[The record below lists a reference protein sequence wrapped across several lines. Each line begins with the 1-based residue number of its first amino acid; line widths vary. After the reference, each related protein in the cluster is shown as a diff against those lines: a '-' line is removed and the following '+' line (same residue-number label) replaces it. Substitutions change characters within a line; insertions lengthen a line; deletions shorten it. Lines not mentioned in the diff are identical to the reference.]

1 MTNVTQVHERASDA
15 AAESTAESLPSAPP
29 HAVSVRLDDD
39 QRFARLLSLGRLR
52 STWRAVRREAREHDV
67 RDPLDCL
74 DWAVTIEASLPQIRA
89 ALLSGEYVPAPP
101 ARYVLAKSKGSFRLM
116 TVPNLRDALIYRL
129 ICDEALTLASTAKV
143 QGAFFSRRHQRT
155 PIGKMFN
162 VDEDD
167 PYCRFFNIWLRYHQ
181 YRTLTMLN
189 SPYEVLVV
197 TDITNYFD
205 SISHELLKEYLAPFG
220 LPRKAIGLLG
230 RILEAFKPPAGHSP
244 NPRIGI
250 PVDEYDCSREL
261 AHLFLFEHDRRI
273 VAKVGEQNFARWMD
287 DQNVGARSTTEAR
300 RLVHLLTSS
309 LASQR
314 LTLNAGKTQFLGPKE
329 VRVTFQLDANAA
341 LDAWQEKYSGKL
353 PRLAGEAATELERQW
368 KEILDSPAGGKGH
381 WDKVLKRV
389 YGLAAKVGS
398 SLLDGRMAE
407 DLVEFP
413 HLDKRIFTS
422 LARRNK
428 GHELFDLFMCY
439 CRAGESLFEATEAA
453 FFEACLLLD
462 APPALELQL
471 RDLARGFAR
480 GEVEGQSGGAHPKAS
495 ALLCLYWFGGGAE
508 ELASQFGSGNASD
521 LPSWVARAWIATVA
535 ARDPRFL
542 PRIRGRLLGHPAD
555 DVARLSRFLEQ
566 VKEGDVRHVGAYKH
580 QRSRWPSPGKF
591 YDCRAWLQLEILS
604 RAGSDQLRRCAKADL
619 FSFAK
624 LAETRQERRVLLRV
638 ARRLSYLTAK

>member
-1 MTNVTQVHERASDA
+1 
-15 AAESTAESLPSAPP
+15 L
-29 HAVSVRLDDD
+29 
-39 QRFARLLSLGRLR
+39 ARG
-52 STWRAVRREAREHDV
+52 WKEARDHDV

-74 DWAVTIEASLPQIRA
+74 DWAVTIEASLPQIQA
-89 ALLSGEYVPAPP
+89 ALLSGDYVPSPP

-116 TVPNLRDALIYRL
+116 TVPNIRDALVYRL
-129 ICDEALTLASTAKV
+129 ICDEALNLASPGKV
-143 QGAFFSRRHQRT
+143 KGAFFSRRHQKV

-167 PYCRFFNIWLRYHQ
+167 PSGRFFDIWLRYHQ

-189 SPYEVLVV
+189 WPYEVLVV

-230 RILEAFKPPAGHSP
+230 RILEVFKPPAGHSP

-261 AHLFLFEHDRRI
+261 AHLFLFEHDWRI
-273 VAKVGEQNFARWMD
+273 VAKVGEENFARWMD
-287 DQNVGARSTTEAR
+287 DQNVGAKSKTDAR
-300 RLVHLLTSS
+300 RIVHLLTSS

-329 VRVTFQLDANAA
+329 VRINFQLDANAA
-341 LDAWQEKYSGKL
+341 LDAWQKKFKGKL
-353 PRLAGEAATELERQW
+353 PRQAQEAATELEEEW
-368 KEILDSPAGGKGH
+368 KKIVDSPAHGRGY

-389 YGLAAKVGS
+389 YGLAARVGS
-398 SLLDGRMAE
+398 SLLDDRMFD

-413 HLDKRIFTS
+413 HLDQRIFTS

-428 GHELFDLFMCY
+428 GKELLDLFTRY
-439 CRAGESLFEATEAA
+439 CQTGESLFEATEAA
-453 FFEACLLLD
+453 FFEACLLLNASPD
-462 APPALELQL
+462 LELQF
-471 RDLARGFAR
+471 RELAGKFAL
-480 GEVEGQSGGAHPKAS
+480 GEMKGQAGGAHAKAS
-495 ALLCLYWFGGGAE
+495 ALLCLYWFGGSAE
-508 ELASQFGSGNASD
+508 QLVKQFDSVRACD
-521 LPSWVARAWIATVA
+521 LPSAVARAWIATIA

-542 PRIRGRLLGHPAD
+542 PRIRGQLLGHPAD

-566 VKEGDVRHVGAYKH
+566 VKEGDVDRVGGYKH
-580 QRSRWPSPGKF
+580 QKSRWPSPGWF

-604 RAGSDQLRRCAKADL
+604 RAGSEELRRGAKVDL
-619 FSFAK
+619 QSFLK
-624 LAETRQERRVLLRV
+624 LAKTRQESRVCQRV
-638 ARRLSYLTAK
+638 ARRLSQRIAA

>member
-1 MTNVTQVHERASDA
+1 MTDDAQVDELASEVV
-15 AAESTAESLPSAPP
+15 AEATGESLQSGARPATITKSF
-29 HAVSVRLDDD
+29 DDD
-39 QRFARLLSLGRLR
+39 QRFAYLVSLGRLR
-52 STWRAVRREAREHDV
+52 STWRAVRKEARDHDV

-74 DWAVTIEASLPQIRA
+74 DWAVTIEASLPQIQA
-89 ALLSGEYVPAPP
+89 TLLSGDYVPAPP

-116 TVPNLRDALIYRL
+116 TVPNIRDALVYRL
-129 ICDEALTLASTAKV
+129 ICDEALNLASPAKV
-143 QGAFFSRRHQRT
+143 KGAFFSRRHQKV
-155 PIGKMFN
+155 PIGRMFN

-167 PYCRFFNIWLRYHQ
+167 PYCRFFDIWLRYHQ

-230 RILEAFKPPAGHSP
+230 RILEVFKPPAGHSP

-273 VAKVGEQNFARWMD
+273 VAKVGEENFARWMD
-287 DQNVGARSTTEAR
+287 DQNVGARSKTEAR
-300 RLVHLLTSS
+300 RLVHLFTSS

-329 VRVTFQLDANAA
+329 VRSIFQLDTNAA
-341 LDAWQEKYSGKL
+341 LDAWQEKYHGKL
-353 PRLAGEAATELERQW
+353 PRLAGEAAAHLERQW
-368 KEILDSPAGGKGH
+368 KEILNSPASGKGH

-398 SLLDGRMAE
+398 SLLDDRMAD

-413 HLDKRIFTS
+413 HLDQRIFTS

-428 GHELFDLFMCY
+428 GQELFDLFTRY
-439 CRAGESLFEATEAA
+439 CHAGESLFEATEAA

-462 APPALELQL
+462 APSALELQL
-471 RDLARGFAR
+471 RDLSRKFAR
-480 GEVEGQSGGAHPKAS
+480 GEVKGQSGGAHAKAS

-508 ELASQFGSGNASD
+508 ELANQFGSVSACD
-521 LPSWVARAWIATVA
+521 LPSGVARAWIATIA
-535 ARDPRFL
+535 AKDPRFL
-542 PRIRGRLLGHPAD
+542 PRIRGQLLGHPAD

-566 VKEGDVRHVGAYKH
+566 VKEGDVDRVGAYKH
-580 QRSRWPSPGKF
+580 QKSRWPSPEF

-604 RAGSDQLRRCAKADL
+604 RAGSDQLRRNAKADL
-619 FSFAK
+619 QSFVK
-624 LAETRQERRVLLRV
+624 LAKTRQELRVCQRV
-638 ARRLSYLTAK
+638 ARRLSHTA